1 MTVTFLH
8 VRGLT
13 PDMYAVGP
21 AGWSPSQANAG
32 RKPADVRVGHVRG
45 LTPGMAK
52 GDA

>member
-1 MTVTFLH
+1 MTVTFPH

-21 AGWSPSQANAG
+21 AESQRASQMQEGSGQMSAS
-32 RKPADVRVGHVRG
+32 GHVRG

>member
-1 MTVTFLH
+1 MTVTFPH
-8 VRGLT
+8 VRGLA

-21 AGWSPSQANAG
+21 AEWSASQANAG
-32 RKPADVRVGHVRG
+32 RKPADVRVSHVWG